1 MFIPVCKEDLIERGW
16 EELDF
21 IYILGDAYV
30 DHPSFGAAIITRVL
44 EAFGYKIGII
54 PHPDVKNDESF
65 KILGEPKYGF
75 MISAGNIDTMVNMY
89 TSSKRLRSEDV
100 YQEEVKEEY
109 VVYRTRTGKK
119 YHSSGCRYLSQSCIE
134 ITFENAEYRGLK
146 ACSVCQP

>member
-1 MFIPVCKEDLIERGW
+1 MPDLQSNALKSVEEQTDFNDLLIE
-16 EELDF
+16 
-21 IYILGDAYV
+21 
-30 DHPSFGAAIITRVL
+30 
-44 EAFGYKIGII
+44 EA
-54 PHPDVKNDESF
+54 
-65 KILGEPKYGF
+65 
-75 MISAGNIDTMVNMY
+75 
-89 TSSKRLRSEDV
+89 SEDV